1 MIHRLDVLIWQ
12 KTDDGH
18 KGRNA
23 PQPITPPTAVHAKSD
38 RAAEDVQRALAEN
51 RARLASRNPR
61 QHHEQVAS

>member
-23 PQPITPPTAVHAKSD
+23 PQPITPPAPAHTRSD
-38 RAAEDVQRALAEN
+38 QAAEDVRRSLAEN
-51 RARLASRNPR
+51 RARLASRNPS
-61 QHHEQVAS
+61 QHQEQVPN